1 MFAKLTS
8 TTFTVASLALGGN
21 LGVTPNQSQVV
32 SADNMT
38 FVCAPQMQPPTM
50 FAYTPGQVN
59 LKPIMTWHKE
69 YLLSD
74 TQAPEL
80 CQQVAQKLQTNYQQ
94 GKEKHIAYEKLEDK
108 TLVCL
113 VEDRNEKCT
122 SENSEEL
129 FSLNPN
135 YDASCLMNNLN
146 PMECSV
152 ISQKRGS
159 LMTLP
164 TGTYTPTWWPF

>member
-59 LKPIMTWHKE
+59 LKPIMTWHKNIFCLTHKQQN
-69 YLLSD
+69 YVSKSLKNYKQTISKVKKNILLM
-74 TQAPEL
+74 
-80 CQQVAQKLQTNYQQ
+80 KN
-94 GKEKHIAYEKLEDK
+94 
-108 TLVCL
+108 
-113 VEDRNEKCT
+113 
-122 SENSEEL
+122 
-129 FSLNPN
+129 
-135 YDASCLMNNLN
+135 
-146 PMECSV
+146 
-152 ISQKRGS
+152 
-159 LMTLP
+159 
-164 TGTYTPTWWPF
+164 